1 MTRQR
6 KKFMR
11 REKLEVVRQIEHG
24 EKKLS
29 EVGRELGVASSTVSA
44 WRQEWQELGSKAFP
58 GKGQG
63 NSKDEELA
71 RLRRENASLKEDN
84 EIPKKKRQRTSQWML
99 GEVRDHRAAAEA
111 AQRCAPVPLP
121 GGQSLRLLLEKGVE
135 KGVRKRCQVYFPRR
149 PRMSEKGVRFNVEM
163 ECQTCLRPHLG
174 ASEEYTRH
182 L

>member
-6 KKFMR
+6 KKFTR

-71 RLRRENASLKEDN
+71 RLRRENASLMADN
-84 EIPKKKRQRTSQWML
+84 EIPKKRSSVPRNRCSVRYAFIERQRKQHSVARLCRCL
-99 GEVRDHRAAAEA
+99 GGSRSGYYWKKVSGLFSS
-111 AQRCAPVPLP
+111 APPE
-121 GGQSLRLLLEKGVE
+121 Q
-135 KGVRKRCQVYFPRR
+135 KRCQVHFPRR
-149 PRMSEKGVRFNVEM
+149 PRMREKGVRCNVEM

-174 ASEEYTRH
+174 ASEE
-182 L
+182 